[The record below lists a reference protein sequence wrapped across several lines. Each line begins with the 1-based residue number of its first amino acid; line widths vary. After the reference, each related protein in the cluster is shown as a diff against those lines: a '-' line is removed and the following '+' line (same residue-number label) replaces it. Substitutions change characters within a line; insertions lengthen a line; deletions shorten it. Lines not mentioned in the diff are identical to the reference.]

1 MPPEAVVRCLKS
13 EKTAESLQMQMILQS
28 APVLKNMKISSMFT
42 IPAGFGRFVCS
53 FLYRTGIR
61 YHCLCRSAQR
71 DLILLYREEQ
81 MEDYLKRPEIAGFL
95 ADFGYSARI
104 SLQEKLRFLGERISW
119 FYNQSQEFPHETG
132 VFLGYPLEDV
142 KGFIRHG
149 GKNYCEIGY

>member
-1 MPPEAVVRCLKS
+1 M
-13 EKTAESLQMQMILQS
+13 
-28 APVLKNMKISSMFT
+28 
-42 IPAGFGRFVCS
+42 
-53 FLYRTGIR
+53 
-61 YHCLCRSAQR
+61 
-71 DLILLYREEQ
+71 EE
-81 MEDYLKRPEIAGFL
+81 YLKRPEIAGFL

-149 GKNYCEIGY
+149 GKNYCEIGYWKVYSKAEQARETFRLYDEALNGRVFCREDHQGNHLLIIKRMKKENETWQK

>member
-1 MPPEAVVRCLKS
+1 M
-13 EKTAESLQMQMILQS
+13 
-28 APVLKNMKISSMFT
+28 
-42 IPAGFGRFVCS
+42 
-53 FLYRTGIR
+53 
-61 YHCLCRSAQR
+61 
-71 DLILLYREEQ
+71 EE
-81 MEDYLKRPEIAGFL
+81 YLKRPEIAGFL

-149 GKNYCEIGY
+149 GKNYCEIGYWKVYSKAEQARETFRLYDEALNTALEEFFAGKTIREITC